1 MTEAVH
7 ALVTRFFADLGAG
20 RLADDMFTEDAT
32 AWTLTTKA
40 TNPAAQYRRGTKAL
54 ASLFPKGLAYSV
66 RSITAE
72 ADRAAAE
79 VTALGVLAD
88 GNVYDNHYVMLFR
101 ITDGRIAALA
111 EYFDP
116 KPVEELIMP
125 RLIAAMGGPSPSS
138 H

>member
-7 ALVTRFFADLGAG
+7 ALVTRFFADLGVG
-20 RLADDMFTEDAT
+20 RLADGMFTEDAT
-32 AWTLTTKA
+32 AWTLTTK
-40 TNPAAQYRRGTKAL
+40 TKNPAAHYRRGTRAL
-54 ASLFPKGLAYSV
+54 ASLFPGGLAYTV
-66 RSITAE
+66 NSITAE

-79 VTALGVLAD
+79 VTAHGVLSD

-101 ITDGRIAALA
+101 IADGRIAALA

-125 RLIAAMGGPSPSS
+125 LLIAAMSGVSPSQ